1 MNHRHPNHPNHFNH
15 RDHPAYPAAVLDSGL
30 RGDEKQHSNRPPRE
44 SGGPCQPARR
54 GLLALLASIGCMTAG
69 MATPAWAQ
77 ANPAWAAVEARARG
91 QTVYFNAWGGSEAI
105 NRYIQW
111 VASEVQQRHGVR
123 LEHVKISDAADM
135 VKRVRAEKAA
145 GKTRGSVDL
154 VWINGENF
162 LTMKREGLL
171 FGPFAEGLPGYGL
184 VDAQGKPTTRLD
196 FSEPVD
202 GMEAPWGMAQLTFMA
217 DSRRTPEPPRSL
229 DALLTFAKANPGR
242 LTYPRPPNFH
252 GTTFLKQLLLD
263 LNAER
268 SALYRPV
275 TPAALAQATAPLWRT
290 LDALHPQLWRA
301 GRQFPLNAEAMR
313 QMLADGE
320 LLLALTFNPNDAAN
334 EIAAKRL
341 PASIVSYQFESGTIG
356 NTHFVAIPVNASASD
371 GAQVVANFLL
381 SPEAQARK
389 ADISVWGDP
398 TVLALE
404 RLSPADRA
412 RFAAQALPG
421 QVARSAPALP
431 EPHGSWVDPLER
443 EWLKR
448 YGQ

>member
-1 MNHRHPNHPNHFNH
+1 
-15 RDHPAYPAAVLDSGL
+15 
-30 RGDEKQHSNRPPRE
+30 
-44 SGGPCQPARR
+44 
-54 GLLALLASIGCMTAG
+54 
-69 MATPAWAQ
+69 
-77 ANPAWAAVEARARG
+77 
-91 QTVYFNAWGGSEAI
+91 
-105 NRYIQW
+105 
-111 VASEVQQRHGVR
+111 
-123 LEHVKISDAADM
+123 M
-135 VKRVRAEKAA
+135 VKGGRAEKAA
-145 GKTRGSVDL
+145 GKPRGSVDL

-171 FGPFAEGLPGYGL
+171 FGPFAESLPGYSL
-184 VDAQGKPTTRLD
+184 VDVQGKPTTRLD

-229 DALLTFAKANPGR
+229 DALLAFAKANPGR

-263 LNAER
+263 LNTER

-275 TPAALAQATAPLWRT
+275 TPAAFAQATAPLWRT
-290 LDALHPQLWRA
+290 LDTVHPQLWRA

-334 EIAAKRL
+334 EISAKRL

-389 ADISVWGDP
+389 ADIAVWGDP
-398 TVLALE
+398 TVLALD
-404 RLSPADRA
+404 RLSPADRT

-431 EPHGSWVDPLER
+431 EPHGSWVEPLER

>member
-1 MNHRHPNHPNHFNH
+1 MNHRHPDH
-15 RDHPAYPAAVLDSGL
+15 RDHPTYPAVGLDCGL
-30 RGDEKQHSNRPPRE
+30 RGNDRQHSNRPPRE
-44 SGGPCQPARR
+44 SGEPYQPARR
-54 GLLALLASIGCMTAG
+54 SLLALLASIGCMTAG
-69 MATPAWAQ
+69 MVAPTWAQ
-77 ANPAWAAVEARARG
+77 SSAAWAAIEARARG
-91 QTVYFNAWGGSEAI
+91 QTVYFNAWGGSDVI

-111 VASEVQQRHGVR
+111 VAGEVQQRHGVR

-171 FGPFAEGLPGYGL
+171 FGPFAEGLPGYAL

-229 DALLTFAKANPGR
+229 DAMLAFAKANPGR

-263 LNAER
+263 LNTER
-268 SALYRPV
+268 SALYRPI
-275 TPAALAQATAPLWRT
+275 TPAAFAQATTPLWRT

-301 GRQFPLNAEAMR
+301 GRQFPQNAEAMR

-356 NTHFVAIPVNASASD
+356 NTHFVAIPVNATASD
-371 GAQVVANFLL
+371 GAQLVANFLL

-389 ADISVWGDP
+389 ADIAVWGDP

-412 RFAAQALPG
+412 RFAAKPLPG
-421 QVARSAPALP
+421 QVSRSAPAMS
-431 EPHGSWVDPLER
+431 EPHGSWVEPLER

>member
-1 MNHRHPNHPNHFNH
+1 MNHHHLDHPDQPNHFN
-15 RDHPAYPAAVLDSGL
+15 RPAYPAVVLDSGL
-30 RGDEKQHSNRPPRE
+30 SEYESQNSNRHFRE
-44 SGGPCQPARR
+44 SGEPYQPERR
-54 GLLALLASIGCMTAG
+54 SLLALLASIGCMTAA
-69 MATPAWAQ
+69 MVAPTWAQSNAAWAGI
-77 ANPAWAAVEARARG
+77 EARARG

-111 VASEVQQRHGVR
+111 VAGEVQQRYGVR

-171 FGPFAEGLPGYGL
+171 FGPFAEGLPGYAL
-184 VDAQGKPTTRLD
+184 VDVQGKPTTRLD

-229 DALLTFAKANPGR
+229 DALLAFAKANPGR

-263 LNAER
+263 LNTER

-275 TPAALAQATAPLWRT
+275 TPAAFTQATAPLWRT

-356 NTHFVAIPVNASASD
+356 NTHFVAIPVNASASE

-389 ADISVWGDP
+389 ADIAVWGDP

-404 RLSPADRA
+404 RLSPADLA
-412 RFAAQALPG
+412 RFAAKPLPG
-421 QVARSAPALP
+421 QVSRSAPALP
-431 EPHGSWVDPLER
+431 EPHGSWVEPLER

>member
-1 MNHRHPNHPNHFNH
+1 MSDHHLGQRLLRMNSRLRGIDGPHAIRHP
-15 RDHPAYPAAVLDSGL
+15 RDSG
-30 RGDEKQHSNRPPRE
+30 D
-44 SGGPCQPARR
+44 PCLPTRR
-54 GLLALLASIGCMTAG
+54 TTLALLATLSAG
-69 MATPAWAQ
+69 LSAPAWAQ
-77 ANPAWAAVEARARG
+77 TNAAWAAIEARARG
-91 QTVYFNAWGGSEAI
+91 QTVYFNAWGGSEVI

-111 VASEVQQRHGVR
+111 VAGEVQQRHGVR

-135 VKRVRAEKAA
+135 VKRVRAERAA

-171 FGPFAEGLPGYGL
+171 FGPFAEGLPNHAL
-184 VDAQGKPTTRLD
+184 VDVQGKPTTRLD

-202 GMEAPWGMAQLTFMA
+202 GLEAPWGMAQLTFMA

-229 DALLTFAKANPGR
+229 AALLAFAKANPGR

-263 LNAER
+263 LNPDR

-356 NTHFVAIPVNASASD
+356 NTHFVAIPFNASASN

-389 ADISVWGDP
+389 ADIAVWGDP
-398 TVLALE
+398 TVLALD
-404 RLSPADRA
+404 RLSPADRT
-412 RFAAQALPG
+412 RFATQPMPG
-421 QVARSAPALP
+421 QVAHSAPALP

-443 EWLKR
+443 EWLQR
-448 YGQ
+448 YGR